1 VDISKDLPDKELG
14 LKYPCNWEY
23 KIIADAKDDL
33 RKSIDTLLKNR
44 NYKFEFSKIYALITG
59 I

>member
-1 VDISKDLPDKELG
+1 MEVKVDISKDLLDKELG

-23 KIIADAKDDL
+23 KIITDAKDDL

-44 NYKFEFSKIYALITG
+44 NYKFE
-59 I
+59 